1 MELTTKGYLVLFV
14 FLPVVAVIALL
25 DRRKDQKH
33 RSAIED
39 TGRSGGGVIR
49 TSSMLRGVLVFIPLV
64 FWGMVLLFSWLAYQ
78 DGAFEDPS
86 VLGPFGAVL
95 GILLIL
101 TLIIV
106 VAMGSVWQE
115 IGEMT
120 ESCDTS
126 TIYPR
131 FLGLVLSKLI
141 LVLCSSL

>member
-25 DRRKDQKH
+25 DRKKDKKH
-33 RSAIED
+33 QRATED

-115 IGEMT
+115 RH
-120 ESCDTS
+120 CF
-126 TIYPR
+126 R
-131 FLGLVLSKLI
+131 
-141 LVLCSSL
+141 